1 MNRGCR
7 VADRATRVRIASCR
21 FTVRTIRER
30 TRDRRAAIFGGRQ
43 DGTPD
48 MLRAVDVLVANAID
62 QLDQREI
69 TDSRLRA
76 AIEACAAD
84 QDEARATKKFGGMM
98 IELASEDRLQMDRVR
113 ISRIFDNAVSDLP
126 AAADD
131 IDALWTSIE
140 GDIPKI
146 TDWFGHHA
154 EVSGYYGR

>member
-1 MNRGCR
+1 
-7 VADRATRVRIASCR
+7 
-21 FTVRTIRER
+21 
-30 TRDRRAAIFGGRQ
+30 
-43 DGTPD
+43 

-69 TDSRLRA
+69 SDSRLRE

-84 QDEARATKKFGGMM
+84 QNEERALRKFGGAMTV
-98 IELASEDRLQMDRVR
+98 LSSAAWLQMDRVR
-113 ISRIFDNAVSDLP
+113 ISRIFDNAASDIP

-140 GDIPKI
+140 ADIPKI